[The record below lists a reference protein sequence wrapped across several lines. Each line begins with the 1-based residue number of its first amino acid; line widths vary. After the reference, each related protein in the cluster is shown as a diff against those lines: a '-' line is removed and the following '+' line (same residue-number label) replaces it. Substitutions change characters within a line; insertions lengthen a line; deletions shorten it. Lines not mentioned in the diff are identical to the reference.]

1 MSKAWLSVE
10 LEDYERHVELDHVGQ
25 APAIR
30 GCIASAIQQWQ
41 PDSLLYLGCAG
52 GNGLE
57 AASGIASV
65 VAIDFNQLYLNQ
77 AAIRHPEI
85 NFLCWDLN
93 DGAPHVPPVD
103 LIFGALVLEY
113 VANLEALLRGLTTRL
128 NRHGKLMVLLLGVR
142 NDAPAVLPSPYR
154 AALAGVGAEYRAIA
168 KGDFLDMAS
177 AAGWAL
183 QSEREIELPS
193 GKYFSEL
200 VLTPVPARHRVLDI
214 HA

>member
-41 PDSLLYLGCAG
+41 PESLLYLGCAG

-65 VAIDFNQLYLNQ
+65 VAVDFNQLYLNR
-77 AAIRHPEI
+77 ATMRHPEI

-93 DGAPHVPPVD
+93 DGAPHIPPVD

-177 AAGWAL
+177 AAGWDL
-183 QSEREIELPS
+183 LSEREIELPS
-193 GKYFSEL
+193 SKYFSEL
-200 VLTPVPARHRVLDI
+200 VLTPVPARHRVPDT

>member
-1 MSKAWLSVE
+1 MAKAWLSVE

-30 GCIASAIQQWQ
+30 SCIASAIRQWQ
-41 PDSLLYLGCAG
+41 PQSLLYLGCAG

-57 AASGIASV
+57 AASGIAQV
-65 VAIDFNQLYLNQ
+65 VAVDFNQRYLNQ
-77 AAIRHPEI
+77 AALRHPEI

-93 DGAPHVPPVD
+93 DGAPHIPPVD

-113 VANLEALLRGLTTRL
+113 ITNLEALLRGLTTRL

-154 AALAGVGAEYRAIA
+154 AALSGVGAEYRSIA

-177 AAGWAL
+177 AAGWAIL
-183 QSEREIELPS
+183 SEREIELPS

-200 VLTPVPARHRVLDI
+200 VLTPVQARHTVLDT